1 MAGIVNRGDIGRCLR
16 TTAQPD
22 STPQS
27 CQLQDQVEWF
37 NPNTQSYF
45 YGWSN
50 QQAKAISKWAIIDIV
65 QHKRLVAAV
74 GDLDNMGEIQQNHRH
89 DTANFFA
96 IPILKLEPSFI
107 AQSPGL
113 I

>member
-1 MAGIVNRGDIGRCLR
+1 MGIVNRGDTGRYLR
-16 TTAQPD
+16 TTVQPD

-27 CQLQDQVEWF
+27 RQLQDQVEWF
-37 NPNTQSYF
+37 KLNTQLFLYER
-45 YGWSN
+45 SN

-65 QHKRLVAAV
+65 QYKRLVVAV
-74 GDLDNMGEIQQNHRH
+74 GGLDNMGKIQQNHRH
-89 DTANFFA
+89 GTVNFFV